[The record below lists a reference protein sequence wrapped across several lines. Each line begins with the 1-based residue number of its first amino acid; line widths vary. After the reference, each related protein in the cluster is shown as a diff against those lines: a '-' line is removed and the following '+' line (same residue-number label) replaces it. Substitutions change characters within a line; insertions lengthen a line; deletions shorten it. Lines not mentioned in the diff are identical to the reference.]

1 MAKIYEEVVVI
12 KLSKL
17 VKESD
22 SSSDLIITDEVLA
35 ALSSVVEELVGAGV
49 VVETERA

>member
-17 VKESD
+17 IKNTTDDVPTLVTA
-22 SSSDLIITDEVLA
+22 DLITNLEVLVQELA
-35 ALSSVVEELVGAGV
+35 GSDIVVEIQEV
-49 VVETERA
+49 

>member
-22 SSSDLIITDEVLA
+22 ASPDSIITDEVFA
-35 ALSSVVEELVGAGV
+35 ALSSVVEELVGTGV
-49 VVETERA
+49 IVETERA

>member
-17 VKESD
+17 VKDDEANS
-22 SSSDLIITDEVLA
+22 IIAGTEVMLA
-35 ALSSVVEELVGAGV
+35 MEEVAQELVGASV
-49 VVETERA
+49 IVEVARA